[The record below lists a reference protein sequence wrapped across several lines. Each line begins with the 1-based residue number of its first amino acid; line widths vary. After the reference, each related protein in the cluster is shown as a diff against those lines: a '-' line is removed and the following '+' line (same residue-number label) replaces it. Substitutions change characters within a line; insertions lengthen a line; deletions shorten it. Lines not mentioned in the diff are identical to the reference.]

1 MKLYEIL
8 GVEVDASEDE
18 IKKAY
23 RCRSME
29 CHPDRHPDKE
39 EEFKELSQAYEV
51 LSDADKKARY
61 DSGEPLEFLSE
72 TSLESMA
79 VSGMCQL
86 FGSIVD
92 SNMDMSFDMNVVTT
106 MTNHITN
113 NVLSLNKKIKNADRA
128 IMKYG
133 KIKEKISHKIEKKD
147 NTLVHMLDAK
157 IEVTNKHINEIK
169 REIKLNEKILE
180 LLENYEYDFTSERS
194 TTSDQTNVI
203 FQPNIGDLESE

>member
-1 MKLYEIL
+1 
-8 GVEVDASEDE
+8 
-18 IKKAY
+18 
-23 RCRSME
+23 
-29 CHPDRHPDKE
+29 
-39 EEFKELSQAYEV
+39 
-51 LSDADKKARY
+51 
-61 DSGEPLEFLSE
+61 
-72 TSLESMA
+72 
-79 VSGMCQL
+79 
-86 FGSIVD
+86 
-92 SNMDMSFDMNVVTT
+92 
-106 MTNHITN
+106 
-113 NVLSLNKKIKNADRA
+113 
-128 IMKYG
+128 MKYG